1 MTPAVDTT
9 SLLVAV
15 ASGGACAALTRLA
28 VRPTPRLGPRVRPY
42 TVASRS
48 ALGRSADTVTVAS
61 PAASGGVGALLR
73 PVITRAAERVGGLVD
88 RAGDDALLLRLRQ
101 AGLLA
106 ALPPERRVQE
116 YRVRQL
122 LASVAWA
129 LVGGWLVALSG
140 QPATTMPA
148 AAALGFAYGL
158 TRARAR
164 ADRAIEQRRLR
175 MRVELYTVNQLL
187 SLHVRAGGGVAQAVR
202 RTVERAGGLIAGEFA
217 EALRLHSGGQRMSEA
232 LETVARASPEPHA
245 ARTYRL
251 LAHGA
256 EFGADLAAGLRALS
270 ADLRDERVEA
280 MRRTATRRRA
290 AMLVPIIAILA
301 PVMLL
306 FVAAPL
312 PSIVFGGS

>member
-1 MTPAVDTT
+1 MDA
-9 SLLVAV
+9 SALLVAV
-15 ASGGACAALTRLA
+15 VSGGACAALARLW
-28 VRPTPRLGPRVRPY
+28 VRPTPRLGARVRPY

-48 ALGRSADTVTVAS
+48 ALGRSVDTVAVRT
-61 PAASGGVGALLR
+61 PGGGGGLGALVR
-73 PVITRAAERVGGLVD
+73 SVIIRAAKRLGGLVD
-88 RAGDDALLLRLRQ
+88 GTADDALLLRLRQ
-101 AGLLA
+101 AGLLTS
-106 ALPPERRVQE
+106 LPPERRAQE

-122 LASVAWA
+122 LAATAWA
-129 LVGGWLVALSG
+129 LTCGWLVALGG
-140 QPATTMPA
+140 QPPTATLG
-148 AAALGFAYGL
+148 AAALGFVYGL

-164 ADRAIEQRRLR
+164 VDRAIEQRRVR
-175 MRVELYTVNQLL
+175 MRVELYTVNLLL
-187 SLHVRAGGGVAQAVR
+187 SLHARAGGGVTQAVR
-202 RTVERAGGLIAGEFA
+202 RTVERAGGLVAGEFA
-217 EALRLHSGGQRMSEA
+217 EALRLHSGGQRMGEA

-256 EFGADLAAGLRALS
+256 EYGADLAAGLRALS

-280 MRRTATRRRA
+280 MRRSATRRRA

>member
-9 SLLVAV
+9 SLLVALV
-15 ASGGACAALTRLA
+15 SGGACAAVTRLA

-48 ALGRSADTVTVAS
+48 ALGRSADSVTVAS
-61 PAASGGVGALLR
+61 PAANWDVGALLR
-73 PVITRAAERVGGLVD
+73 PVITRAADRVGALVE
-88 RAGDDALLLRLRQ
+88 RAGDDVLALRLRQ
-101 AGLLA
+101 AGMLA
-106 ALPPERRVQE
+106 SLPPQRRVQE

-122 LASVAWA
+122 LAAVASA

-140 QPATTMPA
+140 QPATTVLI
-148 AAALGFAYGL
+148 AAALGLAYGL

-164 ADRAIEQRRLR
+164 VDRAIEQRRLR

-217 EALRLHSGGQRMSEA
+217 EALQLHSGGQRMSEA
-232 LETVARASPEPHA
+232 LEAVARASPEPHA

-256 EFGADLAAGLRALS
+256 EFGADLAVGLRALS

-280 MRRTATRRRA
+280 MRRTATQRRA